1 MLELR
6 ISLQV
11 PDGHVVALFVS
22 LNFTLQIVENGDWLF
37 GLLLLFELLVLF
49 NYCFSVLQLLLM
61 LGNFFDWELQP
72 SKTFH

>member
-1 MLELR
+1 VLELR

-61 LGNFFDWELQP
+61 LGNFFNWELQS

>member
-1 MLELR
+1 VLELR